1 MTFQAIGQLL
11 GIGFYL
17 AAAALLWRRLES
29 MQEDSGKRDLRK
41 PAGILGLIGLLCHG
55 ITVAPGLFAANG
67 LALGITAASSL
78 VAAIII
84 ALYLVAYIMKP
95 VANLGLILFPI
106 AALAVFAHLAAPGS
120 TVAVQT
126 TTLAAL
132 HIAVSLLAYGFLA
145 IAAAQGALLLFEEH
159 LLKAHQPG
167 GIMRALPPLQ
177 AVETLM
183 FQLIV
188 IGFLLLT
195 LTLVSGIFFSEEV
208 FNQPF
213 RFSHHIVL
221 SIGGWVV
228 YAVLLVG
235 RWRLGWRGRVAS
247 SWALTAFG
255 LLLLAYFGTKF
266 VSEIILKR
274 TV

>member
-1 MTFQAIGQLL
+1 MTLQAIGQFL
-11 GIGFYL
+11 GIGFYI
-17 AAAALLWRRLES
+17 AAAVLLWRRLES
-29 MQEDSGKRDLRK
+29 IQQDSGKSDQRK
-41 PAGILGLIGLLCHG
+41 LAGVLGLIGLISHG
-55 ITVAPGLFAANG
+55 ATVLPGM
-67 LALGITAASSL
+67 LASGSLSLGITAASSL

-84 ALYLVAYIMKP
+84 ALYLVAYVVKP

-106 AALAVFAHLAAPGS
+106 AALAVFAHLVAPAS
-120 TVAVQT
+120 SVAIQT
-126 TTLAAL
+126 TKLATL

-188 IGFLLLT
+188 IGFLLLS

-221 SIGGWVV
+221 SIGGWIV
-228 YAVLLVG
+228 YAVLLIG

-247 SWALTAFG
+247 AWALTAFS

-266 VSEIILKR
+266 VTEIILKR